1 MSNCSAKKN
10 NARWFSTDTRWRLQK
25 QIASTPDDDQRWRH
39 THSNI
44 SIIRNNLGEFSL
56 IWLCNIQ
63 YILCDFLLLVKPLK
77 CRFFRL
83 AESPN
88 TILSIFYAVIISFV
102 TNLYQDMYFKIA
114 TFAVFFCDL
123 QFCNFNLSYIFMY
136 KTHLILSPHH
146 SAINT
151 IQRRL
156 LLLS

>member
-1 MSNCSAKKN
+1 MSDCSAKKQRQMIQHRCKRLIAKADSLN
-10 NARWFSTDTRWRLQK
+10 SRWWPKMT
-25 QIASTPDDDQRWRH
+25 AH

-44 SIIRNNLGEFSL
+44 SIISNNLEEFSL

-63 YILCDFLLLVKPLK
+63 YILCDFLLLAKPLK

-146 SAINT
+146 SAVNT